1 MAKANKI
8 PLTSGKTELVLFRSK
23 GKNFTKNMNFK
34 INGQKINMISQT
46 RYLELILDEHV
57 TFKYYLRNLK
67 LKLNR
72 SNCLLSKIRYM
83 SNSSYCEQYIMH
95 SLTHTYDL
103 VVKFG
108 VKDKINILNQL
119 KKHKTKQ

>member
-8 PLTSGKTELVLFRSK
+8 PLTSSKTELVLFRSK
-23 GKNFTKNMNFK
+23 GKNFTKNMSFR

-46 RYLELILDEHV
+46 RYLELILDDHA

-83 SNSSYCEQYIMH
+83 SNSPYCEQYIMY
-95 SLTHTYDL
+95 SLTHT
-103 VVKFG
+103 
-108 VKDKINILNQL
+108 
-119 KKHKTKQ
+119 